1 MAVATTTDTVERILD
16 GALRALARRGSKR
29 LAMSDICEEA
39 GVSRGT
45 LYRYFR
51 SKEEVLAAISEHI
64 EQAYE
69 SLLAEAIEREPAL
82 EDRLQVVLKT
92 TFSYAGATAPRLLL
106 EADPTFTLHRLRE
119 DFPFFVKVAKK
130 ALGPVLDE
138 SEMVKSGRMTTTA
151 FVEIVQWISLGA
163 HLVPSAHADQLP
175 EVLSAL
181 WESASGH

>member
-1 MAVATTTDTVERILD
+1 VATTTDTVERILD

-64 EQAYE
+64 EQAYG
-69 SLLAEAIEREPAL
+69 SLLADAIEQEPAL
-82 EDRLQVVLKT
+82 EDRLRVVLKT
-92 TFSYAGATAPRLLL
+92 TLGYANATAPRLLL
-106 EADPTFTLHRLRE
+106 EADPSFTLQRLRG
-119 DFPFFVKVAKK
+119 DFPFFVKVAQN
-130 ALGPVLDE
+130 ALGPVLEE
-138 SEMVKSGRMTTTA
+138 SEVVKSGRITATA
-151 FVEIVQWISLGA
+151 FVEIIQWISLGA

-175 EVLSAL
+175 EILVAL
-181 WESASGH
+181 WESASGR